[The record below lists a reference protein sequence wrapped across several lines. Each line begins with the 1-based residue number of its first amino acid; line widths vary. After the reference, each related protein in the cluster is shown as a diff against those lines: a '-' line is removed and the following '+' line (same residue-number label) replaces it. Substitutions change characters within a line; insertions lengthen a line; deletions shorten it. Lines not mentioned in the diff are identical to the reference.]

1 MWHLLSR
8 IRYGDHVLS
17 VMVALLMTASI
28 VVLYATSLA
37 GDSFAL
43 VYRQIAAFAIGVV
56 LYVAFSLYDYHRLSS
71 ANRVAYVVFFILL
84 LAVLIFAR
92 EIRGSSRWIDLGFFQ
107 LQPAELFKIVVLLG
121 ISRWLYVH
129 RGQIN
134 SWVNIAIT
142 LLYAGLPASL
152 IMLQPDLGSS
162 IVVMSIWFGL
172 LLISPIRKRFVLG
185 LLLLAVVAAAFGWQF
200 VFSDFQ
206 KDRIHTFLD
215 PSSESRGRGY
225 NVRQAIIAVGN
236 GGVSGQGLGK
246 GLQGQLKFLPERQT
260 DFVFASLSEDFGFVG
275 ATSLLL
281 LYYIVLSRLI
291 RAMREAKDG
300 LGRYIVGGVFWM
312 FLVQVTINV
321 GMNIGLLPVTGI
333 PLPFLTYGG
342 SSAIT
347 VLAALGIAQ
356 NVIIQSKA
364 LRF

>member
-1 MWHLLSR
+1 
-8 IRYGDHVLS
+8 VLS
-17 VMVALLMTASI
+17 VVVALLMTASI

-37 GDSFAL
+37 NESFGL
-43 VYRQIAAFAIGVV
+43 VYRQLAAFGIGSV
-56 LYVAFSLYDYHRLSS
+56 LYILFSLYDYHRLSS
-71 ANRVAYVVFFILL
+71 ASRIAYVVFFLL
-84 LAVLIFAR
+84 LLIVLIFSR
-92 EIRGSSRWIDLGFFQ
+92 EIRGSGRWIDFGPFQ
-107 LQPAELFKIVVLLG
+107 LQPAELVKIVVLLG
-121 ISRWLYVH
+121 VSRWLYIH

-134 SWVNIAIT
+134 SWTNIAIT
-142 LLYAGLPASL
+142 LLYAGLPAGL

-162 IVVMSIWFGL
+162 IVVMGIWFGL
-172 LLISPIRKRFVLG
+172 LLVSPIRKRFVLG
-185 LLLLAVVAAAFGWQF
+185 LLLLAVVGAAIGWQF
-200 VFSDFQ
+200 IFSDFQ
-206 KDRIHTFLD
+206 KDRVRTFLD

-236 GGVSGQGLGK
+236 GGLSGQGLGK

-260 DFVFASLSEDFGFVG
+260 DFVFASLSEDFGFLG
-275 ATSLLL
+275 ALAVLF
-281 LYYIVLSRLI
+281 LYYIVLSRLV

-300 LGRYIVGGVFWM
+300 LGRYITAGVFWM
-312 FLVQVTINV
+312 LLVQITINI

-342 SSAIT
+342 SSAVT